1 MGKPHARFEVAAGG
15 NQASRAS
22 TCRAA
27 RRLPPTLL
35 RAFTNRHDD
44 ARVGETQQ
52 LLLAPPEPVVE
63 LELVDGVIAGELADG
78 AVITTLA
85 PSGFEQR
92 NLFGEAERIAA
103 RAAAAGTR
111 RQYGAIFRAFGEWL
125 AGELGRPP
133 LVGDLDTDVIAA
145 YARHMATA
153 GGRGGRPA
161 APATA
166 RVYVSMIRALARDLG
181 REDQIEGVRVP
192 RHDPGPPETLTDSD
206 YANLL
211 RVPDRRTL
219 AGKRDY
225 ALLRVLGDCGLRS
238 AELRGLRARDLR
250 RPRSN
255 ASHFRLFVRGKG
267 AREREVPVPLAV
279 QQALES
285 WIRVHPLA
293 RGVAL
298 LDQQPLFVRLDRL
311 DRLGYEET
319 VPLSAVGVHRLVRRS
334 CKAAGVPERLAHP
347 HALRAYWAT
356 HCLEAGVPVH
366 TVSARLGHVDLR
378 TTARYAA
385 PRPEQIDEIADV
397 LDRRHQAA
405 RRAGGMA

>member
-1 MGKPHARFEVAAGG
+1 MSE
-15 NQASRAS
+15 QQ
-22 TCRAA
+22 
-27 RRLPPTLL
+27 
-35 RAFTNRHDD
+35 
-44 ARVGETQQ
+44 RV
-52 LLLAPPEPVVE
+52 LAPAEPVLE
-63 LELVDGVIAGELADG
+63 LELLDGTIADEPADVAVLA
-78 AVITTLA
+78 A
-85 PSGFEQR
+85 PAPAGLEQR

-103 RAAAAGTR
+103 RAASASTR
-111 RQYGAIFRAFGEWL
+111 RQYASIFRAFGDWL

-133 LVGDLDTDVIAA
+133 VVGDLDTDAIAA
-145 YARHMATA
+145 YARHLATS

-161 APATA
+161 APATT
-166 RVYVSMIRALARDLG
+166 RVYLSMIRTLARDLG
-181 REDQIEGVRVP
+181 REHQVEGVRVP
-192 RHDPGPPETLTDSD
+192 RHEPGPPETLTDTD

-255 ASHFRLFVRGKG
+255 ARHHRLFVRGKG
-267 AREREVPVPLAV
+267 GREREVPVPLAV
-279 QQALES
+279 QQALEA
-285 WIRVHPLA
+285 WLKVHPLA
-293 RGVAL
+293 RGVGL
-298 LDQQPLFVRLDRL
+298 LDEQPLFVRLGRHGHEKPL
-311 DRLGYEET
+311 
-319 VPLSAVGVHRLVRRS
+319 PLSAVAVHRLVRRS
-334 CKAAGVPERLAHP
+334 CTAAGVPERLSHP

-356 HCLEAGVPVH
+356 HCLEAGVLMH

-385 PRPEQIDEIADV
+385 ARPEQIDDIADV

-405 RRAGGMA
+405 RRAGEAM